1 MIDNWIKYLEQKLT
15 QLNPTNVENLETEYK
30 FSQTYYFHT
39 SYLTIEFLDSTTINK
54 VELGTYTNGICNDY
68 KILFDSS
75 APNFTKV
82 KQKLFEV
89 DDNENYVLT
98 YNKANIENLNEFL
111 DNLFTNGWTEK
122 TFSYKGFDY
131 LIIVE
136 IDKTTHRIELKSD
149 AEQDILLPMD
159 MLSRKINVI
168 WNNLKINSGK
178 RKIRKI
184 KVKPLINNVLQQQ

>member
-1 MIDNWIKYLEQKLT
+1 M
-15 QLNPTNVENLETEYK
+15 NPTNVENLETEYK
-30 FSQTYYFHT
+30 FSQTYYFQT
-39 SYLTIEFLDSTTINK
+39 YYLTIEFLDSTTINK
-54 VELGTYTNGICNDY
+54 VELGTYTNGIFNDY

-149 AEQDILLPMD
+149 AEQDIPLPMD
-159 MLSRKINVI
+159 MLSRKMNVI

-178 RKIRKI
+178 RKIKKI
-184 KVKPLINNVLQQQ
+184 KVKPLINNMLQQQL